1 MCGRYIISS
10 NKKIYEKFGYLIKS
24 NYNVSPSNSA
34 LVLDKT
40 LKIKEMQWNYYPIWA
55 QNNFRLINARCE
67 SLKVKHSF
75 RGTSR
80 CIFISDGYYE
90 W

>member
-24 NYNVSPSNSA
+24 NYNVSPSNSV

-67 SLKVKHSF
+67 ILKFKP
-75 RGTSR
+75 
-80 CIFISDGYYE
+80 SDRR
-90 W
+90 